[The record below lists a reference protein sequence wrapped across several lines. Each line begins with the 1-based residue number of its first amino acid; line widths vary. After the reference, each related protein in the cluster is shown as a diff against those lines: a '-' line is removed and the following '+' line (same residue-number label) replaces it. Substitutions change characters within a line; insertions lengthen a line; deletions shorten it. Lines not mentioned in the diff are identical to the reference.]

1 MVALRVPNPAKQ
13 PLTSWI
19 ATIILLLNGAG
30 SNFPGLELLQ
40 EPPQIIYTF
49 VRPSLVNDRLDIL
62 VIDESDMKPGK
73 RYRVNPDA
81 KTLEEMP

>member
-1 MVALRVPNPAKQ
+1 MRAYLVYDRDTGKIVHRHRQSDKVDATVGAARERILR
-13 PLTSWI
+13 
-19 ATIILLLNGAG
+19 
-30 SNFPGLELLQ
+30 
-40 EPPQIIYTF
+40 F
-49 VRPSLVNDRLDIL
+49 VRPSLVSDRLDIL